1 MSSIANLF
9 RSKKYIPLGV
19 SDFSNYEAFKLSDDA
34 HSIAKFILGNFLSHV
49 KSQSLLNLTAAIINL
64 QPFLCFPAEFLT
76 VEDSRDDLLIC
87 CLMGSYKIHFRPLV
101 DTAQIVFWG
110 PSGLPEAFFM
120 DVAFSGTQLE
130 AYLLPILNDLFFR
143 TLEFCLTRITGID
156 KIYAVEKQHLGSEFK
171 LDGHMFG
178 LPIVPHVFLRL
189 VFDSLVGETR
199 VDVLSVSQSRQASVV
214 AVNASITCDTNFL
227 FSNQSSYAKVF
238 CSLLSCSD
246 PSEVRA
252 KLLEAV
258 MLSWFECAGI
268 VVIRCDEST
277 VEIIN
282 APILY
287 PATRCLLRRIESA
300 AQVLINVVLICLPY
314 ITAKVQL
321 VIDEGCVLADA
332 QDQEKQDKIFIE
344 VDLFNL
350 CHLMSAIS
358 CRSLELQRVW
368 MKRAI

>member
-1 MSSIANLF
+1 MSSIANIF
-9 RSKKYIPLGV
+9 RSKQYIPLGF
-19 SDFSNYEAFKLSDDA
+19 SDFSNDESFELSDDA

-49 KSQSLLNLTAAIINL
+49 KSQSLFNLTSAIINL
-64 QPFLCFPAEFLT
+64 QQFLCFPAEFLT
-76 VEDSRDDLLIC
+76 VEDSRDNLLIC

-101 DTAQIVFWG
+101 DAIQIVFWG

-120 DVAFSGTQLE
+120 DVAFSSTQLE
-130 AYLLPILNDLFFR
+130 AYLLPILNELFFR

-156 KIYAVEKQHLGSEFK
+156 KIYTVGKQHLGPEFK
-171 LDGHMFG
+171 IDGHMFG
-178 LPIVPHVFLRL
+178 LPIAPHVFLRL

-199 VDVLSVSQSRQASVV
+199 VDVMSVSQSRQASVV
-214 AVNASITCDTNFL
+214 AVNSSVTCDTTFL
-227 FSNQSSYAKVF
+227 FSNQSLYTKVF

-258 MLSWFECAGI
+258 MLTWFECAGI
-268 VVIRCDEST
+268 VVIRFDDST

-287 PATRCLLRRIESA
+287 PVTRCILRRIESA
-300 AQVLINVVLICLPY
+300 AQVSIKFVSICLPY

-332 QDQEKQDKIFIE
+332 QDQENLDKIFIE
-344 VDLFNL
+344 VDLFNS
-350 CHLMSAIS
+350 CQLMSAIS